1 VLATESSR
9 MTALWRRAL
18 LGPPGATGVIAAL
31 TVVAVAV
38 AMPAG
43 FVLAW
48 LLIGLTAGYAL
59 SGSA

>member
-1 VLATESSR
+1 VLATENPR
-9 MTALWRRAL
+9 TTALWRRAL

-31 TVVAVAV
+31 TVVAV